1 MGAVSTG
8 ARACIVVLTG
18 IAVAA
23 VLAIA
28 SGASAADTAI
38 VLMLAAAG
46 SLAAAAAGAVLL
58 RTLRGRSLRTQ
69 VLAVA
74 IATTVTMV
82 VGVLVAAAFM
92 LVSNHDVAVLAVV
105 LVVAGSVA
113 AGAALYLGDTYE
125 RDTRG
130 IAEIAERLGD
140 ERGFREDSAPI
151 VTGDLQRLAEQ
162 LAEVSARLDASR
174 ARERALDASRPG
186 SSSLGSPMTCAHR
199 SQRSGLLP
207 RRSRTK
213 S

>member
-1 MGAVSTG
+1 MSTR
-8 ARACIVVLTG
+8 ARAAIVVLAG

-28 SGASAADTAI
+28 SGASAGDTAV

-113 AGAALYLGDTYE
+113 GE
-125 RDTRG
+125 RPCTSATRMSTTRG
-130 IAEIAERLGD
+130 ESPRSPDGWATSG
-140 ERGFREDSAPI
+140 GP
-151 VTGDLQRLAEQ
+151 
-162 LAEVSARLDASR
+162 ARIR
-174 ARERALDASRPG
+174 
-186 SSSLGSPMTCAHR
+186 
-199 SQRSGLLP
+199 P
-207 RRSRTK
+207 RRS
-213 S
+213 